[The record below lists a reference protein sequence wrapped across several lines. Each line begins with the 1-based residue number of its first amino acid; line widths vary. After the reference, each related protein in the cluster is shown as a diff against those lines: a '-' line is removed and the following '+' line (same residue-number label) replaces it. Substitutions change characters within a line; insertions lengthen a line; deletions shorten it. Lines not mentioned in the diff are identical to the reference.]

1 MWMFLQNSVRLRK
14 KYWIGLRDITVLC
27 AHIHVHENMYMLKH
41 TQQVRFLILR
51 ETKRWSR
58 KLANQEG
65 ESRRQDDWIE
75 NVHGQHIHDFFFEH
89 KTISF
94 HCKISLVI

>member
-1 MWMFLQNSVRLRK
+1 M
-14 KYWIGLRDITVLC
+14 I
-27 AHIHVHENMYMLKH
+27 KH
-41 TQQVRFLILR
+41 TQQVRFLVLS
-51 ETKRWSR
+51 ETKRWSK

-65 ESRRQDDWIE
+65 ESRRRDDWVE
-75 NVHGQHIHDFFFEH
+75 DVHGEHIYGFFREH